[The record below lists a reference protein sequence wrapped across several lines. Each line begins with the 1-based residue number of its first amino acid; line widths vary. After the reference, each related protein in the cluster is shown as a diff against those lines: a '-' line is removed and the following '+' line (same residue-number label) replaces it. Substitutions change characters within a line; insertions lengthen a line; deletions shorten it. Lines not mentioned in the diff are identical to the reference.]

1 MMPAGSARPS
11 FYDAMFQ
18 TAEQAAE
25 AASADGVDDEIGLLR
40 AKIKERMSAGEGD
53 VAALVK
59 LMPLLLRA
67 IGLRYRISPQ
77 RVQEFADQA
86 AAVMKSLTEQF
97 RAADEA

>member
-1 MMPAGSARPS
+1 MPAGSARPS
-11 FYDAMFQ
+11 FYDTAFL
-18 TAEQAAE
+18 TAEREAE
-25 AASADGVDDEIGLLR
+25 AAAADGVDDEVGLLR

-77 RVQEFADQA
+77 RAQEFADHA
-86 AAVMKSLTEQF
+86 AALMNSMREQF
-97 RAADEA
+97 SAPDEP